1 MSTGLLGAVTF
12 FIAFIGM
19 ILVHE
24 IGHFTAA
31 RWMKIDVEEFGFG
44 IPPRMLNLFTWKGTR
59 FTLNWLPLG
68 GFVRLKGE
76 DDPTIPGGMAA
87 AKPWRKLV
95 VLVSGVLM
103 NLLTAVLAY
112 SILFSQVGIPD
123 QESIMITSVA
133 AGAPAA
139 LAGLQPGDLIT
150 SFNAEPVTDID
161 SLIALTHQNLGTPV
175 TLLVQR
181 GETELEI
188 SVTPRTEWPED
199 SGPMGVA
206 LSNPFVTP
214 KSWFSTLPVSFQA
227 TGRDIGNLLSLPVK
241 LIAGTASPQEGQL
254 AGPRS
259 IWNIF
264 QAAVASDVQSRQD
277 SGTGQAQPTY
287 YTLLVIIGLSISVGT
302 INILPIPAFD
312 GGRILFILPELLF
325 RRSIPARYQ
334 IAINGTALILLIAL
348 MVFFYIKDFINPITI
363 TFP

>member
-1 MSTGLLGAVTF
+1 MSTGLLGAITF

-19 ILVHE
+19 IMVHE
-24 IGHFTAA
+24 IGHFAAA
-31 RWMKIDVEEFGFG
+31 RLMKISVEEFGFG
-44 IPPRMLNLFTWKGTR
+44 IPPRMLTMFTWKGTK

-76 DDPTIPGGMAA
+76 DDPSIQGGMAA
-87 AKPWRKLV
+87 AKPWRKLI
-95 VLVSGVLM
+95 VLMSGVLM
-103 NLLTAVLAY
+103 NLLTAVIAY

-123 QESIMITSVA
+123 QKSILITSVEE
-133 AGAPAA
+133 GAPAS
-139 LAGLQPGDLIT
+139 LAGLEPGDLVIY
-150 SFNAEPVTDID
+150 FNGEKVSNID
-161 SLIALTHQNLGTPV
+161 SLIAQTHQNLGTPI
-175 TLLVQR
+175 LLVVQR
-181 GETELEI
+181 GEEQIEI
-188 SVTPRTEWPED
+188 SITPREEWPEN

-214 KSWFSTLPVSFQA
+214 KSWFLTLPVSFQA
-227 TGRDIGNLLSLPVK
+227 TGRDIRNLLSLPVK
-241 LIAGTASPQEGQL
+241 LIAGTASPEEGQL

-277 SGTGQAQPTY
+277 SGSENAQPTF
-287 YTLLVIIGLSISVGT
+287 YTLLVIIGLSVSVGT

-325 RRSIPARYQ
+325 HRSIPPKYQ

-348 MVFFYIKDFINPITI
+348 MVFFYVKDFINPISI